1 MPSKKDAMSR
11 CREKFRKKKK
21 KWGVKLM
28 KKKYQNK
35 GEGSINSMTGS
46 DDEL

>member
-11 CREKFRKKKK
+11 CREKFRK
-21 KWGVKLM
+21 WGVKLM
-28 KKKYQNK
+28 KKKYLNK
-35 GEGSINSMTGS
+35 GEGSINSMTDS

>member
-1 MPSKKDAMSR
+1 MSR

-28 KKKYQNK
+28 KKKYADK
-35 GEGSINSMTGS
+35 GEGSINSMTDS

>member
-1 MPSKKDAMSR
+1 MSR
-11 CREKFRKKKK
+11 CRDKFRKKKK

-28 KKKYQNK
+28 KKKYQNM